1 MIPLIKK
8 KSKPTSFCYGNVSPG
23 KCGAHFG
30 DHWSRMS
37 TDERKYVGAQ
47 DTNHSIKL
55 ADEFFENV
63 AKFEQW
69 GTT

>member
-1 MIPLIKK
+1 
-8 KSKPTSFCYGNVSPG
+8 
-23 KCGAHFG
+23 
-30 DHWSRMS
+30 MS
-37 TDERKYVGAQ
+37 TDKRKYVGAQ

-69 GTT
+69 RTSQHIKIVCMKTLKGGEFQGMSASSHSVSKY